1 MAICTLLT
9 DFGTRDW
16 YVGALKG
23 TLLRLAPGVV
33 LVDVT
38 HDLDAGDVAAASF
51 VLAGAAL
58 TFPPGTVHLAVV
70 DPGVG
75 SSRRMLA
82 IEARPTGGSG
92 GGRGSA
98 HFFVAP
104 DNGLL
109 TPVLRGAIAHAVDRP
124 DLYLEGPGQTF
135 HGRDRFAPI
144 TAAILR
150 GTALAE
156 LGPRIE
162 DAVLLP
168 SPPPRRDDARG
179 RLEGRVVHVDRYG
192 TLVTD
197 IPGSWL
203 RGRLVCARAG
213 SVEIACVA
221 THYAALEAG
230 VAALLVGS
238 LGTIEIAVR
247 DASAALATGIRR
259 GDPVTVEL
267 AL

>member
-1 MAICTLLT
+1 MATCTLLT

-38 HDLDAGDVAAASF
+38 HDIDAGDVTAASF
-51 VLAGAAL
+51 VLGGAAL

-75 SSRRMLA
+75 SSRRLLA
-82 IEARPTGGSG
+82 VEVRPMGVSG
-92 GGRGSA
+92 GAGSA
-98 HFFVAP
+98 HVFVAP

-109 TPVLRGAIAHAVDRP
+109 TPVLDGSLVHAVDRP
-124 DLYLEGPGQTF
+124 DLYLDAPGHTF
-135 HGRDRFAPI
+135 HGRDRFAPV
-144 TAAILR
+144 AAALLR
-150 GTALAE
+150 GTALDE
-156 LGPRIE
+156 LGPRIV
-162 DAVLLP
+162 DPVRLP
-168 SPPPRRDDARG
+168 ARPPHRDEARG
-179 RLEGRVVHVDRYG
+179 RLEGHVVHVDRYG
-192 TLVTD
+192 NLVTD
-197 IPGSWL
+197 LPGSWL
-203 RGRLVCARAG
+203 RGRLSSARAG
-213 SVEIACVA
+213 TVEIARIA

-230 VAALLVGS
+230 VPALVIGS

-247 DASAALATGIRR
+247 DGSAALLTGIRR

-267 AL
+267 SP